1 MQQQPKPVPP
11 AEYQEQ
17 AIASMDAAALV
28 RILQDKSAPEFQK
41 AKACVRLG
49 ELGAKEAIAPMA
61 ALLGDEH
68 LNVYARYGLEPIADP
83 AAAEA
88 LRAAVAKLKGNVQ
101 IGVVNSLGKKRDEL
115 AVPMLGKLV
124 YGQNVPLAQAAAAA
138 LGSIGG
144 LASAKELQAALG
156 KTTGMMKM
164 VVADAALV
172 CCERLIA
179 DGKREPAL
187 ALYAV
192 LSAPTTPKP
201 QRLAAMSGIIAEE
214 RSLAR
219 PR

>member
-11 AEYQEQ
+11 AELQEQ
-17 AIASMDAAALV
+17 AIASLDAAALLRIV
-28 RILQDKSAPEFQK
+28 RDKGAPEFQK

-49 ELGAKEAIAPMA
+49 ELGAKEAVG
-61 ALLGDEH
+61 ALAELLADEH

-83 AAAEA
+83 SAAEA
-88 LRAAVAKLKGNVQ
+88 LRVAIPKLKGAVQ

-115 AVPMLGKLV
+115 AVPLLGKLL
-124 YGQNVPLAQAAAAA
+124 YGQNAPLAQAAAAA
-138 LGSIGG
+138 LGNIGG
-144 LASAKELQAALG
+144 LNSAKELQAALG
-156 KTTGMMKM
+156 KSTGMMKM

-192 LSAPTTPKP
+192 LSAPTTPKA